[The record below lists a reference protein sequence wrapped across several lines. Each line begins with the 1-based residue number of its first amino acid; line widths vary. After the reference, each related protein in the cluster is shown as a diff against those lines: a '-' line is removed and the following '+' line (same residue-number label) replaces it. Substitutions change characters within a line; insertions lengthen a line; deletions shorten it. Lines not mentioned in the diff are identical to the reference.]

1 MNMKRKNLGVLV
13 LGSLVFVSG
22 CSPQAVAER
31 LSTAQVCTE
40 SVSIL
45 GDMREIVLLATTNP
59 VGYATYAEELSVLV
73 AEFSALEPLNA
84 ELNASH
90 EQIVTGIET
99 IVATLRDPSA
109 ASLGKLPTNIA
120 DTQIGLLDFAEA
132 CRG

>member
-1 MNMKRKNLGVLV
+1 
-13 LGSLVFVSG
+13 
-22 CSPQAVAER
+22 
-31 LSTAQVCTE
+31 
-40 SVSIL
+40 
-45 GDMREIVLLATTNP
+45 